1 MAPLGSASILF
12 HLSSVTP
19 GDYLLLKL
27 SQQYPLRVVHSVS
40 PSRAVFIP
48 FTVVCDGV
56 LCCINVHMGLAV
68 YARYPISGSLSYT
81 SPSVIQQV
89 TNPLIVCLRFSPPRL
104 LIRLQGCPPSSLL
117 SGDPTASAVLPVNCQ
132 SSRNPRL
139 ESSHHLNLLKT
150 IILSCFKER
159 QPIRT
164 TNQQA
169 QLRNLSPLRRHIRHG
184 EVSPCLHLFADDL
197 AWQDNLFISSDIFTM
212 SICHMSSRA
221 TSPQIECGA

>member
-1 MAPLGSASILF
+1 MAPLGSERRPLF
-12 HLSSVTP
+12 YFTFPSHLPARSSYLLRWSVTVCCVASMCIWDWRSML
-19 GDYLLLKL
+19 GIL
-27 SQQYPLRVVHSVS
+27 SPAHFRTLPLHS
-40 PSRAVFIP
+40 
-48 FTVVCDGV
+48 
-56 LCCINVHMGLAV
+56 LQ
-68 YARYPISGSLSYT
+68 
-81 SPSVIQQV
+81 VIQQV

-169 QLRNLSPLRRHIRHG
+169 QLRNLSPLRRHIRH
-184 EVSPCLHLFADDL
+184 
-197 AWQDNLFISSDIFTM
+197 DNLFISSDIFTM